1 MLAAMTAAA
10 DPKTM
15 IAGIFDRGAATY
27 DSVGVDFFGPMGRDL
42 VGHAAL
48 AAGERVLDLGCGRGA
63 VLMAARAAVGDSGSV
78 AGIDLAA
85 GMVELTRADVE
96 RAGWRNVSVVVGD
109 AEDPPFEPGS
119 FDAILLGLVIFF
131 IPDPVAALRRY
142 AGLLGPGGRVAF
154 STFGPSDPTFDAA
167 MKALGSFVP
176 GPLPDRAG
184 RQGPFTS
191 PQTIVQ
197 LLVET
202 GYREIETVERTY
214 ESRFRDAEHW
224 LRWVWSHGGRAVLE
238 RVPAEA
244 MDAATEAAFAA
255 LEPARA
261 EDGGFVLHSPI
272 RLTRGQV

>member
-1 MLAAMTAAA
+1 MLAAMTAAP
-10 DPKTM
+10 DPKPI

-27 DSVGVDFFGPMGRDL
+27 DSVGVDFFRPMGRDL
-42 VGHAAL
+42 VRHAAL
-48 AAGERVLDLGCGRGA
+48 AVGERVLDLGCGRGA
-63 VLMAARAAVGDSGSV
+63 VLIAAREAVGDTGSV

-96 RAGWRNVSVVVGD
+96 RAGWRNVTVAVGD
-109 AEDPPFEPGS
+109 AEDPRFEPGS

-142 AGLLGPGGRVAF
+142 AGLLAPGGRLAF

-167 MKALGSFVP
+167 MKALGSFVS

-184 RQGPFTS
+184 RQGPFTNAE
-191 PQTIVQ
+191 TIAQ

-202 GYREIETVERTY
+202 GYRGVETVDRVY
-214 ESRFRDAEHW
+214 ESRFRDADHW

-244 MDAATEAAFAA
+244 LDAATQAAFAA

-261 EDGGFVLHSPI
+261 EDGDFVLHTPI
-272 RLTRGQV
+272 RLTRAQV